1 MGKHKRS
8 HFRSSSPRDKHVSR
22 RELMKRLETLER
34 LMSRRYSRSRS
45 GFSDNRSRS
54 PRSPQDTRMTTPSG
68 SIFHGTDRGSP
79 ARSALV
85 SPSSPSALVI
95 HNDEELP
102 EEILECLGEDPSKL
116 PVTHITV
123 LSSVVTRWTH
133 VMFNGLPK
141 EDKGQLLKLYQPPAD
156 GGFKPP
162 LLNTEVE
169 AILPTTSVKKDRYQ
183 VASQTQMLASLGAHS
198 EALKLIASCTTELPE
213 PFKKQLGRLL
223 SDSANLIS
231 DLVFTTSQTRRHLLF
246 PLLSKQVKEL
256 TLKVPP
262 REFLFGANMAD
273 ELRTAKSAER
283 LAKDLKAPGSTSQ
296 NQHRFSKSEGG
307 G

>member
-8 HFRSSSPRDKHVSR
+8 HSRSSSPRDKHVSR

-68 SIFHGTDRGSP
+68 SMYFSC
-79 ARSALV
+79 
-85 SPSSPSALVI
+85 SPSALVI

-123 LSSVVTRWTH
+123 PSSIVTRWTH

-141 EDKGQLLKLYQPPAD
+141 EDK
-156 GGFKPP
+156 
-162 LLNTEVE
+162 EVE
-169 AILPTTSVKKDRYQ
+169 AIFPTTSVKKDRYQ

-213 PFKKQLGRLL
+213 PFKKQLGKLL

-283 LAKDLKAPGSTSQ
+283 LAKDLKAPCSTSQ
-296 NQHRFSKSEGG
+296 TSIGFQK
-307 G
+307 

>member
-141 EDKGQLLKLYQPPAD
+141 EDK
-156 GGFKPP
+156 
-162 LLNTEVE
+162 EVE